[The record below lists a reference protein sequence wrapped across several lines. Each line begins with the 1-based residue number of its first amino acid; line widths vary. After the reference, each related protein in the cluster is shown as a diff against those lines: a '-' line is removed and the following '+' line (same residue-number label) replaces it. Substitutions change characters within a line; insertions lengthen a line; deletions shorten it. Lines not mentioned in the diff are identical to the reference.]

1 MATIYITSNAAS
13 GAGTLRQAVADAQPG
28 DVITPDPTL
37 GPIEI
42 ILTANLTVAT
52 PVKISGGRERMR
64 INGAGAYYVYLSAS
78 ATEGEDTTTIED
90 VDFVALKNTTS
101 AGAGS
106 VRINTPG
113 VAFKRCVVAGC
124 ETKNGGAFHFGVNV
138 ENATFESCAL
148 LGNLA
153 TTAAGAAYFAN
164 GKEEVTE
171 FVNCTL
177 IGNLPAPAF
186 NATPTLVDCKQTTD
200 GLVAP
205 PPADWSVDNWSSTAW
220 ESWNPHILA
229 TSADARGFNSA
240 DEDTD
245 VEGVPRVSGG
255 AIGAYET
262 IEADLYW
269 VGVDA
274 NGTPVETPTF
284 DDAAGWAADRFA
296 TVAGTTAPAAALSIF
311 IGAENLTFEDV
322 WNPTEDA
329 RLVIGRGKVT
339 ATIQADAHR
348 VVDARIGTGRLVA
361 TGAIRLTDGDD
372 LAKVEPVAPVAIATA
387 TPVSFWGAFSIGQLV
402 ELDLQ
407 VGGSFPALTIA
418 GGTLKIGNTT
428 EIADSLT
435 MSAGTI
441 ELIDGALLRI
451 AGATATITGGTIA
464 TTTRGYLSTAPEED
478 WSAATF
484 TGNVIRLN
492 ATLSLYD
499 FRADTT
505 GRLVEFSWTG
515 DGATVLEQVEPYELI
530 SAAAESSAPPVATAS
545 RETIYRLWAGPY
557 WLRAT
562 AHPRVSPAFW
572 TVEPWLTTAAEIAGV
587 TYEVDVWGLNPN
599 ITHINEEQ

>member
-37 GPIEI
+37 GAIEI
-42 ILTANLTVAT
+42 ILSANLTVAT

-78 ATEGEDTTTIED
+78 TTEGEDTTTIED

-113 VAFKRCVVAGC
+113 VVFKRCVVAGC

-138 ENATFESCAL
+138 ESATFESCAL

-153 TTAAGAAYFAN
+153 TIAAGAAYFAN
-164 GKEEVTE
+164 GKEEVTT
-171 FVNCTL
+171 FLNCSL
-177 IGNLPAPAF
+177 IGNLPASVF

-205 PPADWSVDNWSSTAW
+205 PPADWSVDNWTSTAW

-229 TSADARGFNSA
+229 TSADARGFNSTG
-240 DEDTD
+240 EDTD

-262 IEADLYW
+262 IEAELFW

-274 NGTPVETPTF
+274 SGAPVETPTF
-284 DDAAGWAADRFA
+284 DDAAGWADDRFA
-296 TVAGTTAPAAALSIF
+296 TVAGTTAPAAALSLF

-339 ATIQADAHR
+339 ATIQADARR

-361 TGAIRLTDGDD
+361 TGAITLTDGDD

-387 TPVSFWGAFSIGQLV
+387 TPVSLGSFSAPALV

-407 VGGSFPALTIA
+407 AGGIIDALTIA
-418 GGTLKIGNTT
+418 GGTVKIGNTT
-428 EIADSLT
+428 AISDSLT

-441 ELIDGALLRI
+441 ELSDGALLKL
-451 AGATATITGGTIA
+451 ASGATATISGGTIA
-464 TTTRGYLSTAPEED
+464 TTTRGYFATSPEDD
-478 WSAATF
+478 WSAATI

-492 ATLSLYD
+492 AALSLYD

-515 DGATVLEQVEPYELI
+515 EGATVLEQVEPYELI

-545 RETIYRLWAGPY
+545 RETTYRLWAGPY

-587 TYEVDVWGLNPN
+587 TYQVDVWGLNPN